1 MKYKWREIKR
11 LDTLGTDLK
20 KLKNLRELPE
30 AFKEAIA
37 KYEVNNET
45 IEVLEKPIK
54 EFIEYKSVL
63 DHYKDTNF
71 LTNLYEEIK

>member
-11 LDTLGTDLK
+11 LDTLETDLK